1 MEKIKQWFSRFD
13 WGSLDTQSTALRI
26 GIGILALF
34 LLGAFFCVW
43 SLSPV
48 ASSSP
53 QEKSFIVKNGESAY
67 DVADHLASEGLIRSP
82 KVFRLYFRLFYSQD
96 GLQSGNYTLNSG
108 MSASAIASDLANGRG
123 KSYVSITIPEGYTVD
138 RIAALFEE
146 KGLGKAEDFKKAAK
160 EAKNPFVK
168 GDISPESTYGVE
180 GYLFPDTYHLYLER
194 PAAEELIAAQL
205 ANFDRKTAEMRKELE
220 GSNMTL
226 KQWVT
231 LASLVERE
239 VRKQDEQGKVA
250 GIFWKRLH
258 IDMPLQS
265 CATIQY
271 ILGEPKL
278 ELTIADTQIA
288 SPYNTY
294 IHSGFPPGPV
304 SNPGLP
310 ALKAALHPQDTAD
323 LFFVAQ
329 SDGSH
334 IFSSTYEE
342 HLRAIERAN

>member
-1 MEKIKQWFSRFD
+1 MDKIKQWFSRFD
-13 WGSLDTQSTALRI
+13 WSFLNTQSTALRI
-26 GIGILALF
+26 GIGALALF
-34 LLGAFFCVW
+34 LLGALFCVW
-43 SLSPV
+43 SLSPMDS
-48 ASSSP
+48 ANP
-53 QEKSFIVKNGESAY
+53 KEKPFIVKNGDSAY
-67 DVADHLASEGLIRSP
+67 DVADFLANEGLIRHP
-82 KVFRLYFRLFYSQD
+82 KVFRLYYRVFHKQNE
-96 GLQSGNYTLNSG
+96 LQSGNYKLNTG
-108 MSASAIASDLANGRG
+108 MSASAIASDIANGRG

-160 EAKNPFVK
+160 AAKNPFIK
-168 GDISPESTYGVE
+168 GEISPDSTYPVE

-194 PAAEELIAAQL
+194 PAEEELIAAQL
-205 ANFDRKTAEMRKELE
+205 ANFERKTAEMRKELE
-220 GSNMTL
+220 GSDMTL
-226 KQWVT
+226 EQWVT

-239 VRKQDEQGKVA
+239 VRKQDEQAKVA

-310 ALKAALHPQDTAD
+310 ALKASLHPQDTNE
-323 LFFVAQ
+323 LFFVAR

-342 HLRAIERAN
+342 HLRAIELAN